1 MRTKLI
7 TCSTVCFGIIL
18 AGAFA
23 LLEAIKHSN
32 AVPLDREILGT
43 GLAIVGC
50 GGIGAGITY
59 FLRQLKR

>member
-1 MRTKLI
+1 MKVKLV

-23 LLEAIKHSN
+23 LLEVIKHGT
-32 AVPLDREILGT
+32 AIPLDREILGT

-50 GGIGAGITY
+50 GGVGAGITY